1 MKVVTICGSMKF
13 YKEMQDVARLLE
25 SKNGYCVIQC
35 VYNNNNVKES
45 NEELENIVLAHWKK
59 IEISDAIF
67 VVNKGGYIGNSTQ
80 KEIEYATQLGKEVLY
95 LENK

>member
-13 YKEMQDVARLLE
+13 AKEMQDVARTLE
-25 SKNGYCVIQC
+25 SKNGHCVIQC

-45 NEELENIVLAHWKK
+45 EQELKNIVDAHWKK

-67 VVNKGGYIGNSTQ
+67 VVNKGGYIGSSTQ
-80 KEIEYATQLGKEVLY
+80 KEIDFAKSLGKEVIY
-95 LENK
+95 LE